1 MSPSIKPT
9 LTNLQSKWLAIIKA
23 CEASG
28 KSMRA
33 YADAKGLVAQKLYA
47 WKKILIAKG
56 VVPRE
61 SAGLFVKATI
71 IEPVK
76 NPHEC
81 RIILPNGVT
90 VVVTNFSEDQLGD
103 LLGQAIQL

>member
-1 MSPSIKPT
+1 MSHSIKPT
-9 LTNLQSKWLAIIKA
+9 LTKLQSKWLTIIKA

-33 YADAKGLVAQKLYA
+33 YADAKGLVAQNLYA
-47 WKKILIAKG
+47 WKKVLIAKG
-56 VVPRE
+56 LIPRA
-61 SAGLFVKATI
+61 SAGRFVKAII

-90 VVVTNFSEDQLGD
+90 VVVTDFLEDQLSN
-103 LLGQAIQL
+103 LLNKAMQL